1 MVKILLENAATVDT
15 QNNEGDSNGRSALM
29 FACREGHTE
38 AAKVLVENAAQ
49 LNLQKEEWGS
59 PLMLACKE
67 GYSGVIKLLLEK
79 GAQADLKDALVKEIS
94 WKWPNYY

>member
-1 MVKILLENAATVDT
+1 MVKILLENVATVDM

-38 AAKVLVENAAQ
+38 AAKVLVENGAQ

-59 PLMLACKE
+59 PLMLTCNE
-67 GYSGVIKLLLEK
+67 GVVKLLLEK
-79 GAQADLKDALVKEIS
+79 GAQANLQDALVKEIS
-94 WKWPNYY
+94 WKWPNFY

>member
-1 MVKILLENAATVDT
+1 
-15 QNNEGDSNGRSALM
+15 M

-38 AAKVLVENAAQ
+38 AAKVLAENGAQ

-67 GYSGVIKLLLEK
+67 GHSGVVKLLLEK
-79 GAQADLKDALVKEIS
+79 GAQADLQDNRGRSALMYSSERNKLEVAK
-94 WKWPNYY
+94 YY